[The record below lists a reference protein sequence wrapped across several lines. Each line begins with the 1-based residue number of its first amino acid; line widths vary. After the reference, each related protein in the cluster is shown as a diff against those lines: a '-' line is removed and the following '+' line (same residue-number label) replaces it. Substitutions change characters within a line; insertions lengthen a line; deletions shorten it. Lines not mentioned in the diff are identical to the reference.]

1 MLAKLSR
8 FVRRN
13 LIACIALVIAMS
25 GTAFAAS
32 GFIRVGDPAGGD
44 LTGTY
49 PNPTIANNAIGS
61 AEVTDASLRSD
72 DIALFKGTFNANLGP
87 LDPGNCTAVGP
98 ILNQARTS
106 DFVIIHPSDPRPDDG
121 FFSDLVVTGRIEVDA
136 FGDVV
141 VYAYVCNVSPHVR
154 DAPLTTFRWMVIR

>member
-25 GTAFAAS
+25 GTAVAAPR
-32 GFIRVGDPAGGD
+32 FIGVGDPAGGD

-61 AEVTDASLRSD
+61 AEVIDASLRSD
-72 DIALFKGTFNANLGP
+72 DIALFKGTFNANFGP
-87 LDPGNCTAVGP
+87 IDPGSCPAAGP

-106 DFVIIHPSDPRPDDG
+106 DFVIMLPSDPRPDDV
-121 FFSDLVVTGRIEVDA
+121 FPSALVVTGRIDVSA

-141 VYAYVCNVSPHVR
+141 VLAYVCNVSPGVI
-154 DAPLTTFRWMVIR
+154 DPPLTTFRYIVIR

>member
-25 GTAFAAS
+25 GTAVAAA

-72 DIALFKGTFNANLGP
+72 DIALLKGTFNADFGP
-87 LDPGNCTAVGP
+87 IDPGSCPAAGP
-98 ILNQARTS
+98 ILDQVRTS
-106 DFVIIHPSDPRPDDG
+106 DFVIMLPTDPLPEIFPSA
-121 FFSDLVVTGRIEVDA
+121 LVVTGRIDVNA

-141 VYAYVCNVSPHVR
+141 VLAYVCNVSPGVI
-154 DAPLTTFRWMVIR
+154 DPPLTTFRYIVIR

>member
-13 LIACIALVIAMS
+13 LIACIALFIAMS
-25 GTAFAAS
+25 GTAFAAPR
-32 GFIRVGDPAGGD
+32 FIRVGDPAGGD

-49 PNPTIANNAIGS
+49 PNPTVANNAIGS

-72 DIALFKGTFNANLGP
+72 DIALFKGTFNADFFP
-87 LDPGNCTAVGP
+87 IDPGNCTAAGP

-106 DFVIIHPSDPRPDDG
+106 DFVIMLPSDPRPDDV
-121 FFSDLVVTGRIEVDA
+121 FPSDLVVTGRIDVNA

-141 VYAYVCNVSPHVR
+141 VLAYVCNVSPRVI
-154 DAPLTTFRWMVIR
+154 DPPLTTFRYIVIR